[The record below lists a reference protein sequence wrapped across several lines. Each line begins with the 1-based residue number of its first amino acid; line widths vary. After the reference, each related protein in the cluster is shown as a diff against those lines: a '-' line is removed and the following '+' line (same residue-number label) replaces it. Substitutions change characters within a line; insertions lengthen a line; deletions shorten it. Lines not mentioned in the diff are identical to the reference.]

1 VTERI
6 EKFEENHL
14 DECARL
20 AVATFNAE
28 PWNEV
33 WTFDT
38 AKRELVWTMGVPG
51 FVGLV
56 SLDGG
61 AWPSP
66 RDTKRRTIGG
76 RSSSSERSA

>member
-1 VTERI
+1 MVTERI

-38 AKRELVWTMGVPG
+38 ARREL
-51 FVGLV
+51 
-56 SLDGG
+56 
-61 AWPSP
+61 A
-66 RDTKRRTIGG
+66 
-76 RSSSSERSA
+76 